1 MEQLSKSQALSVKK
15 ADAAADIA
23 LINRYSKK
31 ELKPEDVYCFSVRLC
46 DNDVDRD
53 NERFTNATLEVL
65 APLYT
70 GKTGILDHRRS
81 AENQVARLYRVETE
95 VTGQKNSLGETLVIL
110 RGSAYMLRNE
120 ANQPLIDAIEGGIV
134 KEVSVGCSVRR
145 QTCSICGEDI
155 WACGHLK
162 GQQYDGKL
170 CYGELQDP
178 ADAYEWSFVAVPAQR
193 GAGVT
198 KGLKDIPAAFE
209 LLLSADLSGSTELI
223 HKLLPRLNAA
233 LMDEDERRRRAEIL
247 AENNKFINGG
257 E

>member
-1 MEQLSKSQALSVKK
+1 MEQLSKSQVLSVKK

-23 LINRYSKK
+23 LINQYSKK

-53 NERFTNATLEVL
+53 NERFTNATLEAL

-70 GKTGILDHRRS
+70 GKTGILDHQWS

-95 VTGQKNSLGETLVIL
+95 VTGQKNSLGEALVIL
-110 RGSAYMLRNE
+110 RGSAYMLRTE
-120 ANQPLIDAIEGGIV
+120 SNQPMIDAIDGGIM

-155 WACGHLK
+155 RSCGHLK
-162 GQQYDGKL
+162 GQQYDGTL

-178 ADAYEWSFVAVPAQR
+178 TDAYEWSFVAVPAQR

-198 KGLKDIPAAFE
+198 KGMENVPAAFE

-247 AENNKFINGG
+247 MENKKFFNGG
-257 E
+257 K

>member
-1 MEQLSKSQALSVKK
+1 MEQRSKSQVFSAKK

-23 LINRYSKK
+23 LINRYSRK

-53 NERFTNATLEVL
+53 NERFTNAALEALV
-65 APLYT
+65 PLYT
-70 GKTGILDHRRS
+70 GKTGILDHQWS

-95 VTGQKNSLGETLVIL
+95 VTGEKYSLGEPLVIL
-110 RGSAYMLRNE
+110 RGSAYMLRTEKN
-120 ANQPLIDAIEGGIV
+120 ADLIAEIEGGIK
-134 KEVSVGCSVRR
+134 KEVSVGCSVGR

-155 WACGHLK
+155 WSCGHIK

-170 CYGELQDP
+170 CYGELWEP
-178 ADAYEWSFVAVPAQR
+178 TDAYEWSFVAVPSQR

-198 KGLKDIPAAFE
+198 KGMKDIPAAFE

-223 HKLLPRLNAA
+223 HKLLPKLNAA
-233 LMDEDERRRRAEIL
+233 LQCEDERRRRAEIL
-247 AENNKFINGG
+247 AENEKFVNGG

>member
-1 MEQLSKSQALSVKK
+1 MEQLSKFQAFSVKK
-15 ADAAADIA
+15 ADAVADIA
-23 LINRYSKK
+23 LINQYSKK

-53 NERFTNATLEVL
+53 NERFTNATLEAL

-70 GKTGILDHRRS
+70 GKTGIFDHRWS

-95 VTGQKNSLGETLVIL
+95 VTGQKNSLGEALVIL

-120 ANQPLIDAIEGGIV
+120 TNQPLIDAIEGGIL

-155 WACGHLK
+155 WSCGHLK

-198 KGLKDIPAAFE
+198 KGLKDVPAAFE
-209 LLLSADLSGSTELI
+209 LLLSADLSGSAELI
-223 HKLLPRLNAA
+223 HKLLPKLNAA
-233 LMDEDERRRRAEIL
+233 LMSEDERRKRAEIL
-247 AENNKFINGG
+247 AENKKFINGG

>member
-1 MEQLSKSQALSVKK
+1 MEQLSKSQVLSVKK

-23 LINRYSKK
+23 LINQYSQK

-53 NERFTNATLEVL
+53 NERFTNATLEAL

-70 GKTGILDHRRS
+70 GKTGILDHRWS

-95 VTGQKNSLGETLVIL
+95 VTGQKNSLGEALVIL

-120 ANQPLIDAIEGGIV
+120 TNQPLIDAIEGGIM

-155 WACGHLK
+155 WSCEHLK
-162 GQQYDGKL
+162 GERYDGKL

-198 KGLKDIPAAFE
+198 KGMENVSAAFE

-223 HKLLPRLNAA
+223 HKLLPKLNAA
-233 LMDEDERRRRAEIL
+233 LTSEEDRRRRAEIL
-247 AENNKFINGG
+247 AENKKFINGG

>member
-1 MEQLSKSQALSVKK
+1 MEQLSKSQVLSVKK
-15 ADAAADIA
+15 ANAAADIA

-53 NERFTNATLEVL
+53 NERFTNATLEAL
-65 APLYT
+65 APLFT
-70 GKTGILDHRRS
+70 GKTGILDHQWS
-81 AENQVARLYRVETE
+81 AENQIARLYRVETE
-95 VTGQKNSLGETLVIL
+95 VTGQKNSLGEALVIL
-110 RGSAYMLRNE
+110 RGSAYMLRTE
-120 ANQPLIDAIEGGIV
+120 SNQPMIDAIEGGIV

-155 WACGHLK
+155 WSCGHLK

-178 ADAYEWSFVAVPAQR
+178 TDAYEWSFVAVPAQR

-223 HKLLPRLNAA
+223 HKLMPKLNAA
-233 LMDEDERRRRAEIL
+233 LMGEDERRRRAEIL
-247 AENNKFINGG
+247 AENKKFINGG

>member
-1 MEQLSKSQALSVKK
+1 MEQLSKSQVLSVKK

-23 LINRYSKK
+23 LINQYSRK

-53 NERFTNATLEVL
+53 NERFTNATLEAL

-70 GKTGILDHRRS
+70 GKTGILDHQWS

-95 VTGQKNSLGETLVIL
+95 VTGQKNSLGEALVIL
-110 RGSAYMLRNE
+110 RGSAYMLRTE
-120 ANQPLIDAIEGGIV
+120 SNQPMIDAIEGGIV
-134 KEVSVGCSVRR
+134 KEVSVSCSVRR
-145 QTCSICGEDI
+145 QTCSICGENI
-155 WACGHLK
+155 WSCGHLK

-178 ADAYEWSFVAVPAQR
+178 MDAYEWSFVAVPAQR

-198 KGLKDIPAAFE
+198 KGMENIPAAFE
-209 LLLSADLSGSTELI
+209 LLLSADLSDSTELI

-247 AENNKFINGG
+247 AENKKFINGG